1 MEYNILQNI
10 NSPQDIKKLNTNEL
24 DQLSAEIR
32 NYMVKTVSRTGGHL
46 SSNLGVVELSVA
58 LHKSFSSPDDK
69 LVWDVGHQIYAHK
82 LLTGRYKNFVTLRQE
97 DGISGFCAPNESEH
111 DTFYSGH
118 SSTSISAALGIAV
131 ANKKRGY
138 LNKNNNGE
146 IEIKYIEN
154 KSNIYHETQH
164 AIQYEEGKLKIFKD
178 QYFNTPR
185 EAKLKNE
192 LEAYQIEYIIG
203 NKFNEVYGINN
214 LNDITIEWI
223 ITVGY

>member
-1 MEYNILQNI
+1 MIIDENII
-10 NSPQDIKKLNTNEL
+10 
-24 DQLSAEIR
+24 
-32 NYMVKTVSRTGGHL
+32 
-46 SSNLGVVELSVA
+46 
-58 LHKSFSSPDDK
+58 
-69 LVWDVGHQIYAHK
+69 
-82 LLTGRYKNFVTLRQE
+82 
-97 DGISGFCAPNESEH
+97 
-111 DTFYSGH
+111 
-118 SSTSISAALGIAV
+118 
-131 ANKKRGY
+131 
-138 LNKNNNGE
+138 NKNNNGE

>member
-1 MEYNILQNI
+1 MPRLAQQALSLGEGAGEALATVNMVDPDGRKWKRKRDRKIAAN
-10 NSPQDIKKLNTNEL
+10 IKKHAERDLNKVQDKIIELGKESTNKEQQLEIDEL
-24 DQLSAEIR
+24 NKRKELLSNFI
-32 NYMVKTVSRTGGHL
+32 KGI
-46 SSNLGVVELSVA
+46 
-58 LHKSFSSPDDK
+58 DK
-69 LVWDVGHQIYAHK
+69 L
-82 LLTGRYKNFVTLRQE
+82 E
-97 DGISGFCAPNESEH
+97 ESKTTSY
-111 DTFYSGH
+111 TFYNQGCN
-118 SSTSISAALGIAV
+118 ISGIAV